1 MLLTAYM
8 FRHVTFPDF
17 SGIQD
22 FQSSYILLEINRS
35 QSQLSVDFEFENRT
49 KLIASKI

>member
-8 FRHVTFPDF
+8 FRHVTFPE
-17 SGIQD
+17 